1 MTAKEILIKGLK
13 DAGYD
18 GLCDL
23 ECGCFLDDLIPC
35 GNDPS
40 CCEAG
45 VERLVNDCRVI
56 EPMEF
61 GGINYEPII

>member
-1 MTAKEILIKGLK
+1 MTAKEILINGLK
-13 DAGYD
+13 EAGYD
-18 GLCDL
+18 GLCNL

-45 VERLVNDCRVI
+45 VERLVNGCRVI
-56 EPMEF
+56 EPMKLKGESHDT
-61 GGINYEPII
+61 Y